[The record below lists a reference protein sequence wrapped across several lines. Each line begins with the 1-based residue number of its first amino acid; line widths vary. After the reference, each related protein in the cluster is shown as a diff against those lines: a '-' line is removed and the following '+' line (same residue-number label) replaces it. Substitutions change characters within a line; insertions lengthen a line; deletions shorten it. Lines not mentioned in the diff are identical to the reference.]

1 MDVAEAFRKFKSRL
15 EISDREE
22 ADAIRRRE
30 VICNEL
36 KGALEV
42 DRDFLTGSYKRH
54 TKTKPL
60 KDVDIF
66 VVMKSSE
73 RHYLQGR
80 PDELL
85 ALVGGVLEPIYGS
98 HRFSLGRHSVRIDF
112 GLKVVDD
119 VSDGVMSFDV
129 VPAFDHDDGGYC
141 IPYTITGEW
150 VRTDP
155 KVHEKLA
162 TQANEAFDG
171 QWKPVV
177 KMVKKW
183 NDHNGRPIKP
193 SFLIEVMAVAL
204 LDGPF
209 DSYPFDVRQFFSS
222 AAETIGDAWP
232 DPAGLGPLVNERLLT
247 DSALLTNAR
256 SALRVAESK
265 CTAAMRNEAGGRTGA
280 ALDAW
285 QELFGPLFVK
295 S

>member
-1 MDVAEAFRKFKSRL
+1 MDVPDAFWKFKSRL

-22 ADAIRRRE
+22 RDAIRRRE

-66 VVMKSSE
+66 VVMKNSE
-73 RHYLQGR
+73 RHYLQGKS
-80 PDELL
+80 DELL

-112 GLKVVDD
+112 GIKVVDD

-129 VPAFDHDDGGYC
+129 VPAFDHEDGGYC
-141 IPYTITGEW
+141 IPYTITGAW

-162 TQANEAFDG
+162 TQANEALDG
-171 QWKPVV
+171 KWKPVV
-177 KMVKKW
+177 KMLKKW
-183 NDHNGRPIKP
+183 NDHNGKPIKP
-193 SFLIEVMAVAL
+193 SFLIEVMAIAL

-209 DSYPFDVRQFFSS
+209 DSYPFDIRQFFSS
-222 AAETIGDAWP
+222 AAETIGDDWP
-232 DPAGLGPLVNERLLT
+232 DPAGLGPPVNERLLT
-247 DSALLTNAR
+247 DAALLADAR
-256 SALRVAESK
+256 SAVRAAESK
-265 CTAAMRNEAGGRTGA
+265 CTAAMRNEAAGRTGA
-280 ALDAW
+280 ALDTW